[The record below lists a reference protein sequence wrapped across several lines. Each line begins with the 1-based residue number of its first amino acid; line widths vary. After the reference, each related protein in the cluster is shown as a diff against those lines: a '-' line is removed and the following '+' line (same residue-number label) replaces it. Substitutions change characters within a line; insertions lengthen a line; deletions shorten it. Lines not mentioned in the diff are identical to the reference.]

1 MKSATW
7 YAPLLK
13 VASLGSQVAKA
24 GSLGGLHQARKE
36 HLGQF
41 WTTDE
46 LALFM
51 WKLAQPAMARAAL
64 AYPGVKI
71 SLLDNSVGAG
81 RLFQFADPESHT
93 LAGADV
99 HRESVEALAAAAE
112 AAGFTQEFAVAGM
125 EALRPEGFAIG
136 LINPPFSLHLE
147 SPLLSPLPCTTWGK
161 YGRNTSAVSHAYALE
176 QALTACDVVLAVV
189 PRTYADQVRED
200 AKLCRRLVAQ
210 FNVPGETFAEENARV
225 RVSVLAFGAEEQIG
239 RQPRVIVVDDLASA
253 QVPDLDLRCPS
264 LAKDRP
270 RLRPK
275 TLDADKPVITMQ
287 VTGTKRVRV
296 VHDGRR
302 IGLKFGCG
310 LVQAKVLNAVFRD
323 FVSQPVDAYHRYPKG
338 VTYTGQA
345 LLDVEAHLAQPDPL
359 ASFERLLTVIRRAG
373 GRPSV
378 EQSLKGYLASR
389 RKEFK
394 REKEPLR
401 HIAYL
406 SGVAA
411 AGGTIDVVAN
421 DNFVLDASVW
431 GSPVIKTGEPLK
443 LECEPK
449 LDRYTLTRDRKC
461 YVFNREQLGARFT
474 VKSGTAGSGWQVIH
488 EGLLAAFPEQASTL
502 RKRAIALGI
511 TDWLTWDYQLDDLIE
526 LTLKPQGTI
535 DAWEPGM
542 GKARLALALC
552 LLSGCRRNLVVVEA
566 GLLDEMEKELG
577 ELPIP
582 TGTWQVIK
590 RPSDT
595 KALRKINIISYER
608 LRSPVHPSH
617 ERRTYARLLRRR
629 IGILVADEGDR
640 LHNWNSQQTRALRMV
655 SARKKYV
662 LTGTPISN
670 YPRDLLPLL
679 VFAAGEG
686 TAAQP
691 FGYHRP
697 YLEPRLATSM
707 DFCVRGVD
715 AFREKFV
722 TTEWVT
728 NEFKDDLTEG
738 AKREIP
744 KISSLGEYRQMHAA
758 HLKRRLVHEP
768 DCAKVL
774 KIPVATKVV
783 HRVEWDP
790 KHLAYYLS
798 VAEEFA
804 QRYRSMRELANQGGR
819 NLNFVVLLARI
830 GAVQMACN
838 YPQHGVAGFMP
849 FSGLTSKQ
857 AFILDRL
864 ETLTAQGHKSIAYF
878 DSPRCVEMMVRKL
891 AERGIEGVPYHG
903 NMPRIR
909 RTRELNSRF
918 RYGKAPVLVASL
930 GVTQKGLNIPQADRV
945 LFGNRSWTYKI
956 EKQAGDRVLRPQQRN
971 EVEFEYFHLPGSIDE
986 YQAQMV
992 AHKADAAGAGIDH
1005 SEPEFEQADFLHL
1018 DTLLGRFVDD
1028 LAELYGCASN
1038 EVRFHLA
1045 KRA

>member
-1 MKSATW
+1 MKRAAW
-7 YAPLLK
+7 YAPLRQL
-13 VASLGSQVAKA
+13 ASLGSQAAKA

-41 WTTDE
+41 WTTDD

-51 WKLAQPAMARAAL
+51 WKLAQPAMARAAK
-64 AYPGVKI
+64 AYPGARV

-81 RLFQFADPESHT
+81 RLFQFADPDLHS

-99 HRESVEALAAAAE
+99 HAESVQALAAAAE
-112 AAGFTQEFAVAGM
+112 AAGFIQEFAVAGM
-125 EALRPEGFAIG
+125 ETVRPEGFAIG

-176 QALTACDVVLAVV
+176 QALEACDVVLAVV
-189 PRTYADQVRED
+189 PRSYADQVGENRE
-200 AKLCRRLVAQ
+200 LCRRLVAV

-225 RVSVLAFGAEEQIG
+225 RVSVLVFGHEEREG
-239 RQPRVIVVDDLASA
+239 RTPQVITIEDLAA
-253 QVPDLDLRCPS
+253 AVVPDLGLNCPS
-264 LAKDRP
+264 VRKERP

-275 TLDADKPVITMQ
+275 TLDADKPVVTMQ
-287 VTGTKRVRV
+287 VTGNKRVRV

-302 IGLKFGCG
+302 IRLKFACG
-310 LVQAKVLNAVFRD
+310 LVQAQVLNAVFRD
-323 FVSQPVDAYHRYPKG
+323 FVSQPSDAYHRYPKG

-345 LLDVEAHLAQPDPL
+345 LLDVESHLAQPDPL
-359 ASFERLLTVIRRAG
+359 ASFEGLLTVISRAG

-378 EQSLKGYLASR
+378 DKSLKGYLASR
-389 RKEFK
+389 RKEYS

-401 HIAYL
+401 HVAYL

-411 AGGTIDVVAN
+411 SGGSVDVVAN
-421 DNFVLDASVW
+421 DNFVLDSSLW
-431 GSPVIKTGEPLK
+431 GSPVIKAGEPLK
-443 LECEPK
+443 LECDPK

-461 YVFNREQLGARFT
+461 YVFNREQVGERFT
-474 VKSGTAGSGWQVIH
+474 VKGGTAGSGWQVIH
-488 EGLLAAFPEQASTL
+488 EGLLVAFPEQAAAL
-502 RKRAIALGI
+502 RKRAVALGI

-552 LLSGCRRNLVVVEA
+552 LLSGCRHNLVVVEA
-566 GLLDEMEKELG
+566 GLLDEMEKELLG
-577 ELPIP
+577 LPIP
-582 TGTWQVIK
+582 AETWQIIK

-608 LRSPVHPSH
+608 LRSPVHPAH

-629 IGILVADEGDR
+629 VGVLVADEGDR
-640 LHNWNSQQTRALRMV
+640 LHNWNSLQTRALRMV

-697 YLEPRLATSM
+697 YLEPRLVTSM

-715 AFREKFV
+715 AFRVKFV

-744 KISSLGEYRQMHAA
+744 KISSLGEYRLMHAA
-758 HLKRRLVHEP
+758 HLKRRLVREP

-774 KIPVATKVV
+774 NIPVPTKIV

-790 KHLAYYLS
+790 QHLAYYLS

-804 QRYRSMRELANQGGR
+804 QRYRSMRELANKGGR

-838 YPQHGVAGFMP
+838 YPQHGVAGFAP

-864 ETLTAQGHKSIAYF
+864 ETLTAQGHKSIVYF
-878 DSPRCVEMMVRKL
+878 DSPSCVQMMVREL
-891 AERGIEGVPYHG
+891 AERGIEAVPYHG
-903 NMPRIR
+903 QMPRIR
-909 RTRELNSRF
+909 RTRELNRRF
-918 RYGKAPVLVASL
+918 REGQAPVLAASL

-956 EKQAGDRVLRPQQRN
+956 EKQAGDRVLRPQQRRD
-971 EVEFEYFHLPGSIDE
+971 VEFEYFHLPGSIDE

-1005 SEPEFEQADFLHL
+1005 AEPEFEHVDFLHL
-1018 DTLLGRFVDD
+1018 DTLLGRFVED